1 MGCRLAGWGIALC
14 MVCETVELR
23 RKEREDTVRRIW
35 GWRIVV
41 DLKYCVISVQEKN
54 RKLD

>member
-1 MGCRLAGWGIALC
+1 

-35 GWRIVV
+35 GGRIVV